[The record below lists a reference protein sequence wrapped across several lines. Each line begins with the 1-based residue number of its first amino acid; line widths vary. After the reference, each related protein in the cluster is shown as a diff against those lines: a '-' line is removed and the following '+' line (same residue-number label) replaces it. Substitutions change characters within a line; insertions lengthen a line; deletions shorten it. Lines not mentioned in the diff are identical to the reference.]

1 MDGSVLKGFVAVI
14 QAIPEATTLYH
25 REFISHSLCGIMQ
38 DENLYN
44 EKIAQ
49 NIRLLRKKNKY
60 SQEYLAELID
70 RTREHVNRLEKGRET
85 IGFSTFIKL
94 AQIFNVSLDELAGY
108 KTK

>member
-1 MDGSVLKGFVAVI
+1 MCGI
-14 QAIPEATTLYH
+14 YH
-25 REFISHSLCGIMQ
+25 RINILYMYNQNMQ

-49 NIRLLRKKNKY
+49 NIRQLRKKNKY

>member
-1 MDGSVLKGFVAVI
+1 MDGLGLKGFVAVI
-14 QAIPEATTLYH
+14 QAIQEATTLYH
-25 REFISHSLCGIMQ
+25 
-38 DENLYN
+38 
-44 EKIAQ
+44 
-49 NIRLLRKKNKY
+49 KNKY

-85 IGFSTFIKL
+85 IGFTTFIKL

>member
-1 MDGSVLKGFVAVI
+1 MDGLVLKGFVAVI

-25 REFISHSLCGIMQ
+25 
-38 DENLYN
+38 
-44 EKIAQ
+44 
-49 NIRLLRKKNKY
+49 KNKY
-60 SQEYLAELID
+60 FQEYLAELID